1 MWKEIVEKTGV
12 KRWDYSIVSGT
23 GDMPVFEYG
32 GHIEEDPNG
41 DDWLYAYDKN
51 NGFITHFL
59 ELDDAKKAVEEA
71 ARGRKYF

>member
-32 GHIEEDPNG
+32 GQIHDNWLG
-41 DDWLYAYDKN
+41 DDCLCAFDAK
-51 NGFITHFL
+51 GRIIGSFL
-59 ELDDAKKAVEEA
+59 ELNDAKKAVEVA
-71 ARGRKYF
+71 ACG